1 VQIDP
6 LTISP
11 IAFMAHQ
18 EVQFLMCLVCF
29 FCCFVFLLP
38 LKHFSRSSWSLFKS
52 FPFRGPTRR
61 LLDTWYLSVTCF
73 FSPFFQSSALWPSAG
88 PTIGATRTWTT
99 IRMSVSRANRVYSP
113 KLVNQRHS
121 GSLARDCQ
129 VFCIHIWQARAIQK
143 CSVIS
148 ICVHAFGSSLVKLG
162 QIVVYAN
169 WTWIMINAHRH
180 LGTFLRKLNFC
191 LEFLIDKTAFNYFN
205 FDLWGLKFK

>member
-1 VQIDP
+1 
-6 LTISP
+6 
-11 IAFMAHQ
+11 MAHQ

-29 FCCFVFLLP
+29 FAVLFFCCPWSISVGQVEVYLNRSHFAVPHGGYLILDTYLSP
-38 LKHFSRSSWSLFKS
+38 VFSRL
-52 FPFRGPTRR
+52 
-61 LLDTWYLSVTCF
+61 
-73 FSPFFQSSALWPSAG
+73 FFQSSALWPSAG

-113 KLVNQRHS
+113 KLLNQRHS

-129 VFCIHIWQARAIQK
+129 VFCIHICHARAIQK